1 MIASSRPGCQPA
13 NLQGLWNDQLTPPWE
28 SKYTVNI
35 NTEMN
40 YWLTEPCNLAECGE
54 PLFDAVAELAQSGQ
68 MTARAHYNARGWVV
82 HHNFDLWRGTAPF
95 HASAHGIWP
104 TGGAWLCQHLWWHYV
119 YSGDETFLREAAY
132 PLLKS
137 ASEFFVDYLF
147 EDPRSPDR
155 WLISGPSNSPEQ
167 GGLVLGPSM
176 DHQIIRNLFDNTIQ
190 AAEILDV
197 DGPFRKQLAEMRSR
211 IAPNQ
216 VGRLG
221 QLQEW
226 LEDVDDPAN
235 RHRHVSHLWGLH
247 PGAEITPDTP
257 ELFDAARRSLEMRGD
272 GGTGWSLAWK
282 INFWA
287 RLRNGDRAH
296 EVLGRL
302 LTLTGHPDSRHTGG
316 GVYPNLFDAHPPFQI
331 DGNFGATAGICE
343 MLLQS
348 HRRDAGGRPVLEL
361 LPALPSAWPTGSIS
375 GLRAQGGFEVDL
387 TWNDGKLAKATFRSR
402 LGRPAMVGYQ
412 GEFQPL
418 QIQAGEEQTIV
429 HTN

>member
-1 MIASSRPGCQPA
+1 
-13 NLQGLWNDQLTPPWE
+13 
-28 SKYTVNI
+28 
-35 NTEMN
+35 
-40 YWLTEPCNLAECGE
+40 
-54 PLFDAVAELAQSGQ
+54 
-68 MTARAHYNARGWVV
+68 
-82 HHNFDLWRGTAPF
+82 
-95 HASAHGIWP
+95 
-104 TGGAWLCQHLWWHYV
+104 
-119 YSGDETFLREAAY
+119 
-132 PLLKS
+132 
-137 ASEFFVDYLF
+137 
-147 EDPRSPDR
+147 
-155 WLISGPSNSPEQ
+155 
-167 GGLVLGPSM
+167 
-176 DHQIIRNLFDNTIQ
+176 
-190 AAEILDV
+190 
-197 DGPFRKQLAEMRSR
+197 
-211 IAPNQ
+211 
-216 VGRLG
+216 
-221 QLQEW
+221 
-226 LEDVDDPAN
+226 
-235 RHRHVSHLWGLH
+235 
-247 PGAEITPDTP
+247 
-257 ELFDAARRSLEMRGD
+257 MRGD

-348 HRRDAGGRPVLEL
+348 HRRDADGRPVLEL

-387 TWNDGKLAKATFRSR
+387 TWNDGKLAKATLRSR